1 MMFRNR
7 PLMHHGEVFIMR
19 ALTMIIVASL
29 IVAISTP
36 RQPLSPGVSA
46 QERLRIVIEEVQLP
60 VVAYD
65 AYGHFDPTLTID
77 DLLVLENGTRQEV
90 RSVRYV
96 PAKAVLLLDTG
107 GELNSAKNT
116 RTTRAIAKNLVA
128 TLRGQDEISV
138 LQFNDRVELL
148 QDWTNDF
155 EQVSRTLD
163 TKLLSGKRA
172 RLSEGLIA
180 AVSQLGELR
189 RINRHLVL
197 ITDGVETPISKFDG
211 TEVLKR
217 LRATNIVVHV
227 ISYKG
232 VSQEGMKNSKRILRK
247 RDKSITP
254 DDVVNSLPDDPG
266 FDQLR
271 DLHKPGGIIADAD
284 IDRQRNV
291 KEYERAMKQSQSHL
305 YSLTNETGG
314 HMWLPESVTEI
325 MANGADAA
333 RLIDSQYI
341 VAYRPK
347 QAVESATEGELRR
360 IDVVSRRVGLHVFSR
375 RHYFVPANRP
385 LHKQ

>member
-1 MMFRNR
+1 
-7 PLMHHGEVFIMR
+7 MR

-46 QERLRIVIEEVQLP
+46 QERLRIVIEEVQLL
-60 VVAYD
+60 VAAYD

-90 RSVRYV
+90 RSVRHV

-107 GELNSAKNT
+107 GELNSAKNI

-128 TLRGQDEISV
+128 TLSGQDEISV

-180 AVSQLGELR
+180 AVSQFGELR
-189 RINRHLVL
+189 TINRHLVL
-197 ITDGVETPISKFDG
+197 ITDGVETPISKFDE

-232 VSQEGMKNSKRILRK
+232 VSQEAMKNSKRILSK
-247 RDKSITP
+247 RNKSITP

-291 KEYERAMKQSQSHL
+291 REYERAMKQSQSHL

-314 HMWLPESVTEI
+314 HMWLPDSVSEI
-325 MANGADAA
+325 IANGADAA
-333 RLIDSQYI
+333 RVIGSQYI
-341 VAYRPK
+341 VTYRPK
-347 QAVESATEGELRR
+347 QAVASATEGELRR
-360 IDVVSRRVGLHVFSR
+360 IDVVSRRVGLHVLSR